1 MISRKNIAR
10 FGHDPGLVMVVARR
24 WLPWAA
30 RRRDPECRHL
40 IEAWSS
46 GSAPRV
52 DFVSLFPSVDD
63 IDVALRK
70 PEHRVVG
77 WSLDLQELVR
87 LLVILKATA
96 ANKVLEIGTYDG
108 FTALN
113 IAANLP
119 DGGEVATLDLPQDGD
134 EAALRAGGLSNA
146 ITSGIVGEKF
156 RNEPEAAKIRQ
167 IWGNSAEIDWTSFG
181 GPFDMIFIDG
191 SHDYKYVKS
200 DSLKAIQHVRPGGTI
215 LWHDYGQA
223 VDVSRAVDEIAQT
236 YPVKAIL
243 GTRFACLRMP

>member
-1 MISRKNIAR
+1 MINRKNLAR
-10 FGHDPGLVMVVARR
+10 LRHDPGLVMVVARR

-30 RRRDPECRHL
+30 RRGDPECRHL

-46 GSAPRV
+46 GAAPRV
-52 DFVSLFPSVDD
+52 SFLSLFASVEN
-63 IDVALRK
+63 IDVTLRK

-87 LLVILKATA
+87 LLLILKAIQGG
-96 ANKVLEIGTYDG
+96 KVLEIGTYDG

-119 DGGEVATLDLPQDGD
+119 AGGEVVTLDLPQDGD

-146 ITSGIVGEKF
+146 ISSGIVGDRF
-156 RNEPEAAKIRQ
+156 RNEPEAARIRQ
-167 IWGNSAEIDWTSFG
+167 IWGNSAEVDWASFG

-191 SHDYKYVKS
+191 SHDYQYVKS
-200 DSLKAIQHVRPGGTI
+200 DSLNALRHIRPGGVI

-223 VDVSRAVDEIAQT
+223 VDVSRAVDEIART
-236 YPVKAIL
+236 HPVKAIL